1 MVVGLP
7 DEAIAERLDR
17 EEPGWKISGKYVGW
31 ILSLRVGSLMD
42 DVFFSGRRW
51 YCSLKV
57 VPGKQSDL
65 RDSIVLIPP
74 TSIYPSSHPYAPAPE
89 SRRPNK

>member
-42 DVFFSGRRW
+42 DVFWQAVVLLSEGR
-51 YCSLKV
+51 
-57 VPGKQSDL
+57 PGETV
-65 RDSIVLIPP
+65 RF
-74 TSIYPSSHPYAPAPE
+74 A
-89 SRRPNK
+89 